1 MTSSE
6 PLSWR
11 RLFAFFVPL
20 GISASLVTISHVII
34 NSTLARSAHPE
45 TVIASYAIAGSLLTL
60 TERPSTLLRQTCSAL
75 VRDRLSFQALTFV
88 TKIFLACVLLIG
100 FLIVYSPIGTGVF
113 KYLFGVSPDLL
124 SKVIDVYEI
133 LMYVSIFSVIRNI
146 YQGII
151 ITNNR
156 TKWLTIG
163 MLFRLAGM
171 YGLSLYFIYTDSIDS
186 GRVGAI
192 IFAAGM
198 MIEALVSFLEGNSI
212 KRKMPAKLEDHPVEN
227 KADVFRFY
235 KPLLLSSFVA
245 LFIGPVI
252 NIVLGKTTGI
262 ALAISSFAVASS
274 LMQLMLS
281 FFTYIHQIVLNFYLV
296 DAKLVKKFALV
307 TGFVPFAMTVSIA
320 YTPLGPWVLENVM
333 SVQGNL
339 LQQSLWT
346 LRAFVLFPLIS
357 PFLDFSNGL
366 ILLRGQTKTMFRS
379 QTANAICTVIVLLIL
394 VSIFPAWNGMI
405 GAVAQSLGLLAEL
418 VIVWLVIRRTQK
430 EPSMSVHSSG
440 KSSSLKG

>member
-100 FLIVYSPIGTGVF
+100 FLIVYSPIGTVVF
-113 KYLFGVSPDLL
+113 KYLFGVSPELL
-124 SKVIDVYEI
+124 TKVIDVYEI

-163 MLFRLAGM
+163 MLFRLGGM
-171 YGLSLYFIYTDSIDS
+171 YGLSLYFIYTDSINS

-212 KRKMPAKLEDHPVEN
+212 KRSMPAKLEDHPVES
-227 KADVFRFY
+227 KGDVFRFY

-281 FFTYIHQIVLNFYLV
+281 FFTYIHQIVLNFYQI

-307 TGFVPFAMTVSIA
+307 TGFIPFAMTVSIA

-379 QTANAICTVIVLLIL
+379 QSANAICTVIVLLIL

-418 VIVWLVIRRTQK
+418 IIVWLVIRRTQK
-430 EPSMSVHSSG
+430 EPSMSAAPSG
-440 KSSSLKG
+440 KSPSLKG

>member
-1 MTSSE
+1 MSSSE
-6 PLSWR
+6 SLSWR
-11 RLFAFFVPL
+11 RLFSFFVPL

-100 FLIVYSPIGTGVF
+100 FLIVYSPVGTGVF

-124 SKVIDVYEI
+124 TKVIDVYEI

-163 MLFRLAGM
+163 MVFRLAGM

-212 KRKMPAKLEDHPVEN
+212 KRKMPAKLEDHPVES
-227 KADVFRFY
+227 KGDVFRFY

-262 ALAISSFAVASS
+262 ALAISSFAIASS

-296 DAKLVKKFALV
+296 DAKLVRKFALV
-307 TGFVPFAMTVSIA
+307 TGFIPFAMMVSIA

-333 SVQGNL
+333 SVQGEL
-339 LQQSLWT
+339 LEQSLWT
-346 LRAFVLFPLIS
+346 LRAFVLFPLIF

-418 VIVWLVIRRTQK
+418 IIVWLVIRRTKQ
-430 EPSMSVHSSG
+430 EPTMSVPKAR
-440 KSSSLKG
+440 KSTSLKG

>member
-1 MTSSE
+1 
-6 PLSWR
+6 
-11 RLFAFFVPL
+11 
-20 GISASLVTISHVII
+20 
-34 NSTLARSAHPE
+34 
-45 TVIASYAIAGSLLTL
+45 
-60 TERPSTLLRQTCSAL
+60 
-75 VRDRLSFQALTFV
+75 
-88 TKIFLACVLLIG
+88 
-100 FLIVYSPIGTGVF
+100 
-113 KYLFGVSPDLL
+113 
-124 SKVIDVYEI
+124 
-133 LMYVSIFSVIRNI
+133 
-146 YQGII
+146 
-151 ITNNR
+151 
-156 TKWLTIG
+156 
-163 MLFRLAGM
+163 
-171 YGLSLYFIYTDSIDS
+171 
-186 GRVGAI
+186 
-192 IFAAGM
+192 
-198 MIEALVSFLEGNSI
+198 
-212 KRKMPAKLEDHPVEN
+212 
-227 KADVFRFY
+227 
-235 KPLLLSSFVA
+235 VA

-252 NIVLGKTTGI
+252 NIVLGKTTVI

-307 TGFVPFAMTVSIA
+307 TGFVPFAMTVAIA

-430 EPSMSVHSSG
+430 EPSMSVASSG
-440 KSSSLKG
+440 KSSSLKR

>member
-1 MTSSE
+1 MTSGE

-75 VRDRLSFQALTFV
+75 VRDRLSFQALAFV

-100 FLIVYSPIGTGVF
+100 FAIVYSPVGTLVF

-124 SKVIDVYEI
+124 TKVIDVYEI

-156 TKWLTIG
+156 TKWLTFG

-171 YGLSLYFIYTDSIDS
+171 YGLSLYFIYTDTINS

-192 IFAAGM
+192 IFAVGM
-198 MIEALVSFLEGNSI
+198 IIEALVSFVEGNSI
-212 KRKMPAKLEDHPVEN
+212 KRNMPAKLEDHPVET
-227 KADVFRFY
+227 KGQVFRFY

-252 NIVLGKTTGI
+252 NIALGKTTGI

-281 FFTYIHQIVLNFYLV
+281 FFTYIHQIVLNFYQV
-296 DAKLVKKFALV
+296 NATLVKKFALV
-307 TGFVPFAMTVSIA
+307 TGFVPFAMTTSIA
-320 YTPLGPWVLENVM
+320 YTPLGPWVLEHIM
-333 SVQGNL
+333 SVEGNL
-339 LQQSLWT
+339 LEQSLWT

-379 QTANAICTVIVLLIL
+379 QAANAICTMIVLLIL
-394 VSIFPAWNGMI
+394 VNLFPSWNGMI
-405 GAVAQSLGLLAEL
+405 GAIAQSLGLLAEL
-418 VIVWLVIRRTQK
+418 VIVWLVIRRTQQ
-430 EPSMSVHSSG
+430 EPTMRSAGTGG
-440 KSSSLKG
+440 KSSAL